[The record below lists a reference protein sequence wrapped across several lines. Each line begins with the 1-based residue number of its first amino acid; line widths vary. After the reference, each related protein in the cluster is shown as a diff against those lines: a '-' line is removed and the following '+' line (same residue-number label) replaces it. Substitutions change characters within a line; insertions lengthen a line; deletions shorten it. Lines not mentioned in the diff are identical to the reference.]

1 MSRYIDAD
9 ALVEQL
15 KDERDF
21 YKKMYDCMQQPCE
34 QDERAIIGVCY
45 TAYSKCCH
53 MVKHA
58 PTVDAVP
65 VVHGEWIEKW
75 RFKPNGAPYHKIGD
89 MECSVCHS
97 DMLGGYYSR
106 YCPHCVATMDGKEN
120 DK

>member
-65 VVHGEWIEKW
+65 VVRCGECKHFVENTW
-75 RFKPNGAPYHKIGD
+75 
-89 MECSVCHS
+89 ECSRLCDRFGDEYS
-97 DMLGGYYSR
+97 DARVYPDWF
-106 YCPHCVATMDGKEN
+106 CADGERKDGER
-120 DK
+120 DV